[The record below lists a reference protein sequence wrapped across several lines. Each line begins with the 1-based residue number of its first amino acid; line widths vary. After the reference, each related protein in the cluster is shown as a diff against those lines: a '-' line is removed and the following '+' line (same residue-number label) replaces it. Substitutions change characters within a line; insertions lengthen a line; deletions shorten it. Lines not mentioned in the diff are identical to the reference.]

1 MGAAPII
8 SAAPLLQQKGYTV
21 AGVGILDVV
30 EGECEFA
37 HIASAVQSCDQLT
50 PGTAVESLP
59 LMKSILSKRPTSF
72 NSVSDA
78 IGWQ

>member
-30 EGECEFA
+30 EGG
-37 HIASAVQSCDQLT
+37 L
-50 PGTAVESLP
+50 
-59 LMKSILSKRPTSF
+59 
-72 NSVSDA
+72 
-78 IGWQ
+78 